1 MKTNL
6 VKKIVAGVMAAAIA
20 VGAMMAGSVDAQAA
34 KKKDTFKEYDGYY
47 GEVVKAVRTAPKTVE
62 VYVKQ
67 LGPKSLAKSL
77 KKADVEVSYYDGK
90 GDDQYF
96 EKKVSFKKVS
106 KNMYKGIIKDV
117 ELDQIKKAEVR
128 VMQFRS
134 SSRGT
139 YRFVGGSKVV
149 KAAKNIKWKKVCIK
163 KARTYVGWEDGEWS
177 DEFGGYIRKK
187 VKKTEPAEYA
197 YRWVKVK

>member
-6 VKKIVAGVMAAAIA
+6 VKKIVAGVMAAAIV
-20 VGAMMAGSVDAQAA
+20 VGTMMAGSVDAQAA
-34 KKKDTFKEYDGYY
+34 KKNTYKDTEGYY
-47 GEVVKAVRTAPKTVE
+47 GKVVKAVRTAPKTVE

-67 LGPKSLAKSL
+67 LGPKSLAKKL
-77 KKADVEVSYYDGK
+77 KKVNVYAYTDVDESTGFNTVAT
-90 GDDQYF
+90 
-96 EKKVSFKKVS
+96 FKKVS
-106 KNMYKGIIKDV
+106 KNMYKAVIKDSRF
-117 ELDQIKKAEVR
+117 ESTKRLSMEVTHR
-128 VMQFRS
+128 WNLS
-134 SSRGT
+134 SGSTRG
-139 YRFVGGSKVV
+139 FVVDSKVV

>member
-20 VGAMMAGSVDAQAA
+20 VGTMMAGSVDAQAA

-47 GEVVKAVRTAPKTVE
+47 GEVVKVVRTAPKTVE

-67 LGPKSLAKSL
+67 IGPKSLAKKL
-77 KKADVEVSYYDGK
+77 KKVEVYAYTNVDETEGFQK
-90 GDDQYF
+90 TAT
-96 EKKVSFKKVS
+96 FKKVS
-106 KNMYKGIIKDV
+106 KNMYKAVIKDSRFESEKRV
-117 ELDQIKKAEVR
+117 SMEVTHR
-128 VMQFRS
+128 WNLS
-134 SSRGT
+134 SGSTRG
-139 YRFVGGSKVV
+139 FVAGSKVA

-163 KARTYVGWEDGEWS
+163 KARTYVGWEDGEWN
-177 DEFGGYIRKK
+177 EELGGYESKK
-187 VKKTEPAEYA
+187 VTKKEPAVYA

>member
-6 VKKIVAGVMAAAIA
+6 VKKIVAGVMAAAIV
-20 VGAMMAGSVDAQAA
+20 VGTMMAGSVDAQAA

-67 LGPKSLAKSL
+67 IGPKSLAKKL
-77 KKADVEVSYYDGK
+77 KKVEVSAYTDVDETEGFRK
-90 GDDQYF
+90 TAT
-96 EKKVSFKKVS
+96 FKKVS
-106 KNMYKGIIKDV
+106 KNLYKAVIKDV
-117 ELDQIKKAEVR
+117 RFKSEKRVSMEVTHGWN
-128 VMQFRS
+128 VS
-134 SSRGT
+134 SGFTR
-139 YRFVGGSKVV
+139 RFVAGSKVV

-163 KARTYVGWEDGEWS
+163 KAKKYQMGYKNVFNSELGDWE
-177 DEFGGYIRKK
+177 K
-187 VKKTEPAEYA
+187 VPDICTEPAEYA